1 MSETQR
7 SGRPAVAP
15 ALRLAPPAPPVG
27 LVERAEI
34 DTQLHAAQNVSLVL
48 FCAPAGFGKTTV
60 MARYFDKQRSNG
72 VATVWILLDD
82 ADNDVERFLFKVQAA
97 LDGSA
102 LFGDALPAGTS
113 GATAPGARFDLPA
126 RLASARQPF
135 ALFFDDFELLR
146 NPVVLD
152 LFKETLE
159 SLPAHGQAVL
169 GAREHSRLN
178 VGRWRATGRMVEI
191 GPASLRFSATEAREL
206 LVRKSGVSLPQ
217 RALDQL
223 YDRTEG
229 WVTALQLAA
238 LTLVRH
244 PDPSAFAWAFSGSNA
259 AVADYLLETVMSGLA
274 QSSRD
279 FLLATGILD
288 ELNAELCNAVTGRS
302 DSRRLLDEL
311 ERSNVFL
318 APIDDDRRRY
328 RYHALF
334 ADFLRN
340 QPARSHP
347 GKARELHLAAS
358 AWFVAEG
365 RPVPAINH
373 ALASGDFPHTIGL
386 LQEHAEHMLLEGRF
400 RLLSRW
406 FDGLPAELVEAQ
418 PLLALVHACALALTR
433 RQQQAIRLLDRVES
447 SAALS
452 TADAEGENLRNRA
465 GALRGLALAMMD
477 RSEECLQV
485 CQRYCGSPDQSVE
498 LPVAMLTNALAS
510 ALINATR
517 FDEAMVVLTA
527 AKRRHAASGSAFNM
541 AIAECVHANL
551 EVMQGHLPDALARL
565 RGAMSSITQNR
576 YRAIG
581 GRAVLGVGLAAALY
595 HNDQLAEANQLL
607 TECLPLAKET
617 GPPDVLIVNHLL
629 LARCARALGETEL
642 SLRRLADLELFGHS
656 SSLPRLVATVW
667 LERSKWALIDG
678 AIDAAHEY
686 LRLAAS
692 FTNVWEQAKRFP
704 ANANDVD
711 DLAMATLRLQVRTGC
726 GAEALSALKAEIAT
740 AEATRRRTR
749 AALLRLLQAEA
760 MMADGQ
766 SRLALRRMTDL
777 VEWAAAGGYV
787 RLFVD
792 EGPAIA
798 MLLAEARPVGATDD
812 PASSKQTAFVDRV
825 LKSMNWSGPA
835 AIGDA
840 TADVGVQSVLI
851 EPLSH
856 RELEVLR
863 MLDLGCSNKGI
874 GERLF
879 ISENTVKVHLRNV
892 NAKLAVGS
900 RTQAVSAARRLGIIA

>member
-1 MSETQR
+1 MSDISA
-7 SGRPAVAP
+7 SGRPAATL
-15 ALRLAPPAPPVG
+15 ALRLTAPAPPVE

-34 DTQLHAAQNVSLVL
+34 DTQLQAARNVRLVL

-72 VATVWILLDD
+72 VAAVWILLDD

-97 LDGSA
+97 LDRSG
-102 LFGDALPAGTS
+102 LFADEMPAGVSST
-113 GATAPGARFDLPA
+113 TAPGGARFDVAA
-126 RLASARQPF
+126 RLASAQHPF
-135 ALFFDDFELLR
+135 AIFFDDFELLR

-191 GPASLRFSATEAREL
+191 GPASLRFSAAEAREL
-206 LVRKSGVSLPQ
+206 LARKSGVSLPQ

-229 WVTALQLAA
+229 WVAALQLAA
-238 LTLVRH
+238 LSLARH

-259 AVADYLLETVMSGLA
+259 AVADYLLETVISGLSP
-274 QSSRD
+274 SSRD

-288 ELNAELCNAVTGRS
+288 ELNAELCNAVTGRN
-302 DSRRLLDEL
+302 DSQRLLDEL
-311 ERSNVFL
+311 ERSNLFL

-328 RYHALF
+328 RYHTLF

-340 QPARSHP
+340 QLVRSHP

-358 AWFVAEG
+358 AWFAAEG

-386 LQEHAEHMLLEGRF
+386 LEVHAEHMLLEGRF
-400 RLLSRW
+400 RLLCRW
-406 FDGLPAELVEAQ
+406 FDGLPAELAGAQ

-433 RQQQAIRLLDRVES
+433 RQQQAIRLLDSVES

-452 TADAEGENLRNRA
+452 TTDVEGAALRNRV

-477 RSEECLQV
+477 KSEECLEV
-485 CQRYCGSPDQSVE
+485 CQRHCGSPDQSVE

-565 RGAMSSITQNR
+565 RGAMSSIPQNR

-581 GRAVLGVGLAAALY
+581 GRAMLGVSLAAALY

-607 TECLPLAKET
+607 TECLPLVKET
-617 GPPDVLIVNHLL
+617 GPPDTLIVNHLL
-629 LARCARALGETEL
+629 LARCARAMGETEL
-642 SLRRLADLELFGHS
+642 SLRRLADLELFGYS

-678 AIDAAHEY
+678 AIDAAQEH
-686 LRLAAS
+686 LRQAAS
-692 FTNVWEQAKRFP
+692 FTDVWEQAKRFP
-704 ANANDVD
+704 ANANDIN
-711 DLAMATLRLQVRTGC
+711 DLAMATLRLQVRTGR
-726 GAEALSALKAEIAT
+726 GAEALSRPRSPRPRPHDAGHGPHSCGCCKP
-740 AEATRRRTR
+740 RR
-749 AALLRLLQAEA
+749 
-760 MMADGQ
+760 
-766 SRLALRRMTDL
+766 
-777 VEWAAAGGYV
+777 
-787 RLFVD
+787 
-792 EGPAIA
+792 
-798 MLLAEARPVGATDD
+798 
-812 PASSKQTAFVDRV
+812 
-825 LKSMNWSGPA
+825 
-835 AIGDA
+835 
-840 TADVGVQSVLI
+840 
-851 EPLSH
+851 
-856 RELEVLR
+856 
-863 MLDLGCSNKGI
+863 
-874 GERLF
+874 
-879 ISENTVKVHLRNV
+879 
-892 NAKLAVGS
+892 
-900 RTQAVSAARRLGIIA
+900 

>member
-1 MSETQR
+1 VE
-7 SGRPAVAP
+7 
-15 ALRLAPPAPPVG
+15 

-72 VATVWILLDD
+72 VAAVWILLDD

-97 LDGSA
+97 LDRSGFFA
-102 LFGDALPAGTS
+102 DEILARTS
-113 GATAPGARFDLPA
+113 EATAPGARFDVAA
-126 RLASARQPF
+126 RLASARHPF
-135 ALFFDDFELLR
+135 AIFFDDFELLR

-152 LFKETLE
+152 LFKEALE

-191 GPASLRFSATEAREL
+191 GPSSLRFSATEAREL

-229 WVTALQLAA
+229 WVAALQLAA
-238 LTLVRH
+238 LSLARH

-259 AVADYLLETVMSGLA
+259 AVADYLLETVISGLSP
-274 QSSRD
+274 SSRE

-288 ELNAELCNAVTGRS
+288 ELNADLCNAVTGRS
-302 DSRRLLDEL
+302 DSPRLLDEL

-318 APIDDDRRRY
+318 TPIDDDRRRY

-340 QPARSHP
+340 QLARSHP

-358 AWFVAEG
+358 AWFGAEG

-373 ALASGDFPHTIGL
+373 ALASGDFQHTIGL
-386 LQEHAEHMLLEGRF
+386 LEVHAEHMLLEGRF
-400 RLLSRW
+400 RLLNRW

-418 PLLALVHACALALTR
+418 PKLALVHACALALTR
-433 RQQQAIRLLDRVES
+433 RQQQALRLLDSVES
-447 SAALS
+447 NAALS
-452 TADAEGENLRNRA
+452 TTDAEGATLRNRA

-541 AIAECVHANL
+541 AIAECVHAQL

-565 RGAMSSITQNR
+565 RGAMSSITQTS

-581 GRAVLGVGLAAALY
+581 GSATLGVCLAAALY

-607 TECLPLAKET
+607 TECLPLVKET
-617 GPPDVLIVNHLL
+617 GPPDSLIANHLL
-629 LARCARALGETEL
+629 LARCARAMGETEL

-686 LRLAAS
+686 LRQAAS
-692 FTNVWEQAKRFP
+692 FTEVWEQAKRFP
-704 ANANDVD
+704 ANANDID
-711 DLAMATLRLQVRTGC
+711 DLAMATIRLQVRTGR
-726 GAEALSALKAEIAT
+726 GAEALSALKVEISI

-749 AALLRLLQAEA
+749 AALLKLLQAEA
-760 MMADGQ
+760 MMAEGQ
-766 SRLALRRMTDL
+766 SRPALRRMTDL
-777 VEWAAAGGYV
+777 IEWAAAGGYV

-792 EGPAIA
+792 EGSAIA
-798 MLLAEARPVGATDD
+798 KLLAEARPVGTTDD
-812 PASSKQTAFVDRV
+812 PRSSRQTAFVDQV
-825 LKSMNWSGPA
+825 LRSMNWSGPA
-835 AIGDA
+835 TVSDT
-840 TADVGVQSVLI
+840 TADGDGQPVLI
-851 EPLSH
+851 EPLSN

-863 MLDLGCSNKGI
+863 MLDLGCSNKSI
-874 GERLF
+874 SERLF

>member
-1 MSETQR
+1 
-7 SGRPAVAP
+7 
-15 ALRLAPPAPPVG
+15 
-27 LVERAEI
+27 
-34 DTQLHAAQNVSLVL
+34 
-48 FCAPAGFGKTTV
+48 
-60 MARYFDKQRSNG
+60 
-72 VATVWILLDD
+72 
-82 ADNDVERFLFKVQAA
+82 
-97 LDGSA
+97 
-102 LFGDALPAGTS
+102 
-113 GATAPGARFDLPA
+113 
-126 RLASARQPF
+126 
-135 ALFFDDFELLR
+135 
-146 NPVVLD
+146 
-152 LFKETLE
+152 
-159 SLPAHGQAVL
+159 
-169 GAREHSRLN
+169 
-178 VGRWRATGRMVEI
+178 MVEI
-191 GPASLRFSATEAREL
+191 GPASLRFSAAEAREL
-206 LVRKSGVSLPQ
+206 LARKSGVSLSQ
-217 RALDQL
+217 QALDQL
-223 YDRTEG
+223 YERTEG
-229 WVTALQLAA
+229 WVAALQLAA

-259 AVADYLLETVMSGLA
+259 AVADYLLETVMSGLSP
-274 QSSRD
+274 SSRD
-279 FLLATGILD
+279 FLLATGILE
-288 ELNAELCNAVTGRS
+288 ELSADLCNAVTGRS
-302 DSRRLLDEL
+302 DSQCLLDEL

-334 ADFLRN
+334 ADFLRS
-340 QPARSHP
+340 QLARSHP
-347 GKARELHLAAS
+347 GKARELYLAAS
-358 AWFVAEG
+358 AWFAAEG

-373 ALASGDFPHTIGL
+373 ALVSGDFRHTMGL
-386 LQEHAEHMLLEGRF
+386 LEVHAEQMLLEGRF

-406 FDGLPAELVEAQ
+406 FDGLPAGLVEAQ
-418 PLLALVHACALALTR
+418 PRLALVHACALTLTR
-433 RQQQAIRLLDRVES
+433 RQQQAIRLLDSVES

-452 TADAEGENLRNRA
+452 TTDAEGAALRNRV

-485 CQRYCGSPDQSVE
+485 CQRHCGSPDQVVE

-541 AIAECVHANL
+541 AIAECVHAQL

-581 GRAVLGVGLAAALY
+581 GSATLGVCLAAALY

-607 TECLPLAKET
+607 TECLPLVKET
-617 GPPDVLIVNHLL
+617 GPPDSLIANHLL
-629 LARCARALGETEL
+629 LARCARAMGETEL

-686 LRLAAS
+686 LRQAAS
-692 FTNVWEQAKRFP
+692 FTEVWEQAKRFP
-704 ANANDVD
+704 ANANDID
-711 DLAMATLRLQVRTGC
+711 DLAMARLRLQVRTGC
-726 GAEALSALKAEIAT
+726 GAEALPALRAELAT
-740 AEATRRRTR
+740 AETTRRRTR
-749 AALLRLLQAEA
+749 AALLKLLQAEA
-760 MMADGQ
+760 MMAEGQ
-766 SRLALRRMTDL
+766 SRPALRRMTDL
-777 VEWAAAGGYV
+777 IEWAAAGGYV

-792 EGPAIA
+792 EGTAIA
-798 MLLAEARPVGATDD
+798 TLLAEARPVGATDD
-812 PASSKQTAFVDRV
+812 PRSSKQCAFVDQV
-825 LKSMNWSGPA
+825 LRSMNWSGPA
-835 AIGDA
+835 TVGDMS
-840 TADVGVQSVLI
+840 ADAGVQPVLI
-851 EPLSH
+851 EPLSN

-863 MLDLGCSNKGI
+863 MLDRGCSNKGI

>member
-1 MSETQR
+1 MSALCA
-7 SGRPAVAP
+7 SAP
-15 ALRLAPPAPPVG
+15 ATAILAPRLTPPAPPVEW
-27 LVERAEI
+27 VERAGI
-34 DTQLHAAQNVSLVL
+34 DAQLQAAQNVSLVL
-48 FCAPAGFGKTTV
+48 FCAPAGFGKTTA
-60 MARYFDKQRSNG
+60 MARYFERQRSNG

-82 ADNDVERFLFKVQAA
+82 ADNDVERFLFKLEAA
-97 LDGSA
+97 LDRSG
-102 LFGDALPAGTS
+102 LFGEEMPAGTS
-113 GATAPGARFDLPA
+113 GATAPGARFDVPT
-126 RLASARQPF
+126 RLASAQQPF
-135 ALFFDDFELLR
+135 GIFFDDFELLR

-159 SLPAHGQAVL
+159 SLPAHGRAVL

-178 VGRWRATGRMVEI
+178 LGRWRATGRMVEI

-206 LVRKSGVSLPQ
+206 LARKSGVSLPQ
-217 RALDQL
+217 RALEQL

-229 WVTALQLAA
+229 WVAALQLAA
-238 LTLVRH
+238 LTLARH
-244 PDPSAFAWAFSGSNA
+244 PDPSAFAGAFSGSNA
-259 AVADYLLETVMSGLA
+259 AVADYLLETVISGL
-274 QSSRD
+274 SPPTRE

-288 ELNAELCNAVTGRS
+288 ELSADLCNTVTGRS
-302 DSRRLLDEL
+302 DSQSLLDEL

-318 APIDDDRRRY
+318 APIDDDRRHY
-328 RYHALF
+328 RYHTLF

-340 QPARSHP
+340 QLARSHP

-358 AWFVAEG
+358 IWFAAEAQ
-365 RPVPAINH
+365 PVPAINH
-373 ALASGDFPHTIGL
+373 ALASGDFQHTIGL
-386 LQEHAEHMLLEGRF
+386 LEVHAEQMLLEGRV

-418 PLLALVHACALALTR
+418 PRLALLHACALALTR
-433 RQQQAIRLLDRVES
+433 RQQQALRVLDSIES
-447 SAALS
+447 SAAVS
-452 TADAEGENLRNRA
+452 TTDAGGATLRNRV

-477 RSEECLQV
+477 RSEECLRV
-485 CQRYCGSPDQSVE
+485 CQQHCGSPDQSVE

-541 AIAECVHANL
+541 AIAECVHAQL

-576 YRAIG
+576 YRTIG
-581 GRAVLGVGLAAALY
+581 GRASLSVCLAAALY
-595 HNDQLAEANQLL
+595 HNDQLSEANQLL
-607 TECLPLAKET
+607 TECLPLVKET
-617 GPPDVLIVNHLL
+617 GPPDSLIANHLL
-629 LARCARALGETEL
+629 LARCARAMGETHL
-642 SLRRLADLELFGHS
+642 SLRRLADLELFGYS

-686 LRLAAS
+686 LRQAAS
-692 FTNVWEQAKRFP
+692 FTDVWEQAKRFP
-704 ANANDVD
+704 ANANDID
-711 DLAMATLRLQVRTGC
+711 DLAMATIRLQVRTGR
-726 GAEALSALKAEIAT
+726 GAEALSTLKAEIAT

-749 AALLRLLQAEA
+749 AALLKLLQAEA
-760 MMADGQ
+760 MMAEGQ
-766 SRLALRRMTDL
+766 SRPALRRMTDL
-777 VEWAAAGGYV
+777 IEWAAAGGYV

-792 EGPAIA
+792 EGTAIA
-798 MLLAEARPVGATDD
+798 KLLAEARPVGTTDE
-812 PASSKQTAFVDRV
+812 ARSSRQTAFVDQV

-835 AIGDA
+835 TVSDI
-840 TADVGVQSVLI
+840 TADANGESVLI
-851 EPLSH
+851 ENLSN

-874 GERLF
+874 SERLF

-900 RTQAVSAARRLGIIA
+900 RTQAVSAARRLGIIG

>member
-1 MSETQR
+1 VE
-7 SGRPAVAP
+7 
-15 ALRLAPPAPPVG
+15 
-27 LVERAEI
+27 LVERAGI
-34 DTQLHAAQNVSLVL
+34 DAQLHDAQNVSLVL
-48 FCAPAGFGKTTV
+48 VCAPAGFGKTTV
-60 MARYFDKQRSNG
+60 MARYFDQQRSNG
-72 VATVWILLDD
+72 VTTVWILLDD
-82 ADNDVERFLFKVQAA
+82 ADNDVERFLFKMQAA
-97 LDGSA
+97 LDRSGVVS
-102 LFGDALPAGTS
+102 GEMPAGTS
-113 GATAPGARFDLPA
+113 GATASGARFNMPA
-126 RLASARQPF
+126 RLASVQKPF
-135 ALFFDDFELLR
+135 AIFFDDFELLR

-169 GAREHSRLN
+169 GAREHSKLN

-206 LVRKSGVSLPQ
+206 LARKSGIALPQ
-217 RALDQL
+217 RALEQL

-229 WVTALQLAA
+229 WVAALQLAA

-244 PDPSAFAWAFSGSNA
+244 PDPSSFASAFSGSNA
-259 AVADYLLETVMSGLA
+259 AVADYLLETVISGL
-274 QSSRD
+274 SPTTRE

-288 ELNAELCNAVTGRS
+288 ELSADLCNAVTGRS
-302 DSRRLLDEL
+302 DSQSLLDEL

-328 RYHALF
+328 RYHTLF

-340 QPARSHP
+340 QLARSHP
-347 GKARELHLAAS
+347 GKARELHLTAS
-358 AWFVAEG
+358 AWFAAEG

-373 ALASGDFPHTIGL
+373 ALASGDFRHTIGL
-386 LQEHAEHMLLEGRF
+386 LEVHAERLLLEGRV

-418 PLLALVHACALALTR
+418 PRLALLHACALTLTR
-433 RQQQAIRLLDRVES
+433 RQQQAIRLLDSVES
-447 SAALS
+447 STALS
-452 TADAEGENLRNRA
+452 TTDAGDATLLNRV

-485 CQRYCGSPDQSVE
+485 CQRHCGNPDQSVE

-517 FDEAMVVLTA
+517 FDEAMVVLTS

-541 AIAECVHANL
+541 AIAECLHGQL

-581 GRAVLGVGLAAALY
+581 GRAALGVGLAAALY

-607 TECLPLAKET
+607 TECLPLVKET
-617 GPPDVLIVNHLL
+617 GPPDSLIINHLL
-629 LARCARALGETEL
+629 LARCARAMGETEL

-686 LRLAAS
+686 LRQAAS
-692 FTNVWEQAKRFP
+692 FADVWEQAKRFP
-704 ANANDVD
+704 ANANDID
-711 DLAMATLRLQVRTGC
+711 DLAMATIRLQVRTGC
-726 GAEALSALKAEIAT
+726 GAEAQSGLKAEIAT
-740 AEATRRRTR
+740 AEGARRRTR

-760 MMADGQ
+760 MMAEGHT
-766 SRLALRRMTDL
+766 RPALRRMTEL

-792 EGPAIA
+792 EGTAIA
-798 MLLAEARPVGATDD
+798 KLLAEARPVSSTDD
-812 PASSKQTAFVDRV
+812 PRSSKQTVFVDQV

-835 AIGDA
+835 TVGDT
-840 TADVGVQSVLI
+840 TADAGVPSVLI
-851 EPLSH
+851 EPLSN

-863 MLDLGCSNKGI
+863 MLDRGCSNKSI
-874 GERLF
+874 SERLF
-879 ISENTVKVHLRNV
+879 ISQNTVKVHLRNV

-900 RTQAVSAARRLGIIA
+900 RSQAVSAARRLGIIG